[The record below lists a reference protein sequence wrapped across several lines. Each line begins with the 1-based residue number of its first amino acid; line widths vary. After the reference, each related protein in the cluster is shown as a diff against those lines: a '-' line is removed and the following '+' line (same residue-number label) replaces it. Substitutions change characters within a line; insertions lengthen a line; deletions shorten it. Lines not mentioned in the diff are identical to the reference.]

1 MHAYD
6 EAREQ
11 SWADPVTGRSGA
23 HWTRALGWLA
33 MCLVDVAELLGP
45 QRFAPLSAQTN
56 ALFERILELRRPG
69 GLWLQVIDQ
78 PDLAGNFV
86 ESSGSAMLAYALRTA
101 QSLGMVA
108 VQDDICGAVLRQVMK
123 PGPEGHLEMVDL
135 CGVAGLGPYQ
145 SRYRDGSP
153 GYYLTEPRVSND
165 AKGVG
170 PLMMCCA
177 VMSGR
182 RVPAAH
188 PLPVS

>member
-45 QRFAPLSAQTN
+45 QRFAPLSAQTS

-108 VQDDICGAVLRQVMK
+108 VQDNICGAVLRQFMK
-123 PGPEGHLEMVDL
+123 PGPEAHLEMADI
-135 CGVAGLGPYQ
+135 CEVAGLGPYQ

-170 PLMMCCA
+170 PLMMCRA